1 MAGDERKT
9 SEDLIREA
17 NERFRSSSAH
27 DGESGSPS
35 SGHETS
41 EPQHGH
47 GRDAIETRAVE
58 SPLSSGPASVT
69 TEPPAFAGYEQPDT
83 LEEPVTGAKARSF
96 ISSIA
101 IRVVLALLV
110 FGGWYLIT
118 GLDDAGRDDSGEIVR
133 AGDVGVAELE
143 PGDCFNDPDDLE
155 EVVYDVQAVPCSEPH
170 DNEVFAIRSVASV
183 FPEGFPGQETLQE
196 HAYEVCSG
204 LAFDSFVGVSYLDSS
219 LEVLSLSPTAES
231 WRDGDRDLACVLYRL
246 DLGKLTGTA
255 QGSGM

>member
-27 DGESGSPS
+27 DGESVAPPPDPG
-35 SGHETS
+35 TT
-41 EPQHGH
+41 EPQHRH
-47 GRDAIETRAVE
+47 DRDGIDARGVGGTQSHV
-58 SPLSSGPASVT
+58 PASAT
-69 TEPPAFAGYEQPDT
+69 AELPYFKGHEQPET
-83 LEEPVTGAKARSF
+83 FEEPATRSGAQTF

-101 IRVVLALLV
+101 IKGVLALLV

-118 GLDDAGRDDSGEIVR
+118 GLDDAGRDDSGEIVN
-133 AGDVGVAELE
+133 AGDVGVADLE
-143 PGDCFNDPDDLE
+143 PGDCFNDPDDFE

-170 DNEVFAIRSVASV
+170 DNEVFAIRSVAPA

-204 LAFDSFVGVSYLDSS
+204 PVFDTFVGVSYLDSS
-219 LEVLSLSPTAES
+219 LDVISLSPTAES

-255 QGSGM
+255 RGSGM